1 MFTLSSPMKVATPMF
16 CSLRKVTHFW
26 AVSMV
31 STTMLSSA
39 PQLEEIATSYFSSM
53 APRSPY
59 NSFKKT
65 SFNMDLYSPGDHFGV
80 KNKMNF
86 TATRSVQLL
95 CCACML
101 IKLFFTNLPKM
112 PGILPVVFCCIRAS
126 RTFPRLR
133 LEDKELLVSYTF
145 CLISLTTAW
154 VSLSNFISCPSWSSS
169 CTGKKRR
176 NNVSC

>member
-1 MFTLSSPMKVATPMF
+1 MKVATPMF

-59 NSFKKT
+59 KGNNSFKKT
-65 SFNMDLYSPGDHFGV
+65 SFNLALWR

-95 CCACML
+95 CSVSVCYNIKC

-112 PGILPVVFCCIRAS
+112 PGILPVFFCCIRAS
-126 RTFPRLR
+126 KTFPRLR
-133 LEDKELLVSYTF
+133 LEDRELLVSYTF
-145 CLISLTTAW
+145 CLISLTTSW
-154 VSLSNFISCPSWSSS
+154 VSLSNFISCPSCSSS
-169 CTGKKRR
+169 CTGQKKET
-176 NNVSC
+176 